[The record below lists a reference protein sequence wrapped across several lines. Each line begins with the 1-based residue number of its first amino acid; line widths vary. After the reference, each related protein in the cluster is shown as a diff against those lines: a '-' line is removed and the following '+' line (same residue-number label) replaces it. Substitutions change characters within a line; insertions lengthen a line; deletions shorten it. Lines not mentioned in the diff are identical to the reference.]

1 MSNISTADVSKAEG
15 FARYLPASFRDTW
28 GVRLWAWAKIPLLA
42 YTRPT
47 VVELTNQRIVV
58 KLPLRRRTRNHLG
71 SMYFGALCVGAD
83 TAGGLMAF
91 RLIQKSG
98 KRISLIFKD
107 FHAEFLKRP
116 EGGDVYFTCTD
127 GDVVRD
133 LVERVISTGER
144 QNATVRVT
152 ATVPAVA
159 PDEPVAQFVL
169 TLSLK
174 MK

>member
-1 MSNISTADVSKAEG
+1 MSGITTVDVTKVEG
-15 FARYLPASFRDTW
+15 LARFLPASFRDTM

-42 YTRPT
+42 YTRPA
-47 VVELTNQRIVV
+47 VIELTNERIVV
-58 KLPLRRRTRNHLG
+58 KLPLSRRNRNHLG

-98 KRISLIFKD
+98 KKISLIFKD
-107 FHAEFLKRP
+107 FQAEFLKRP

-127 GDVVRD
+127 GEVIRD
-133 LVERVISTGER
+133 LVDRVIATGER
-144 QNATVRVT
+144 HNATVRVT